1 MKEVLH
7 MEQLKDIMITYGLS
21 LKALSD
27 RFKIPYRTVQNWV
40 GGKSNPP
47 GYVINMIGW
56 ILALEDRNRAA
67 VGELTEQGRLLEYY
81 DSKLDQA
88 SDLLHDQ
95 RFAEA
100 IDLIDNI

>member
-1 MKEVLH
+1 
-7 MEQLKDIMITYGLS
+7 MEQLKDIIITYGLS

-27 RFKIPYRTVQNWV
+27 RFKIPYRTIQNWV
-40 GGKSNPP
+40 GGKSKPP
-47 GYVINMIGW
+47 VYVISMIGR
-56 ILALEDRNRAA
+56 ILDLEDRNRAA
-67 VGELTEQGRLLEYY
+67 VGELTEAIDQIDYY

-88 SDLLHDQ
+88 SDLLHDR

>member
-1 MKEVLH
+1 MD
-7 MEQLKDIMITYGLS
+7 QLKDIIITYGLN
-21 LKALSD
+21 LKQLSVK
-27 RFKIPYRTVQNWV
+27 FKIPYRSIQNWI

-47 GYVINMIGW
+47 AYVINMMGW

-67 VGELTEQGRLLEYY
+67 VDELTEQGKLIDYY
-81 DSKLDQA
+81 GLKLDQA

-95 RFAEA
+95 RFSEA

>member
-1 MKEVLH
+1 
-7 MEQLKDIMITYGLS
+7 MEQLKDIIITYGLS
-21 LKALSD
+21 LKQLSNKF
-27 RFKIPYRTVQNWV
+27 RIPYRSIQNWV

-47 GYVINMIGW
+47 GYVINMMGW

-67 VGELTEQGRLLEYY
+67 VDELTEQGSLIDYY

-88 SDLLHDQ
+88 SDLLHDR